1 MYKKLTDYFAL
12 YQKKCIFADIKDD
25 FMAKN
30 LLVILAFAVCCVFVA
45 PTSGHASAAMGVID
59 TEYQDI
65 SVTVNSSTIH
75 VTGAN
80 GQMLYVY
87 NVAGVR
93 VMSLRVDGQ
102 DRRYELNLPKGCYI
116 VKVGKTFVRK
126 VFIK

>member
-1 MYKKLTDYFAL
+1 M
-12 YQKKCIFADIKDD
+12 I

-30 LLVILAFAVCCVFVA
+30 LLVILAFVVCGLCSV
-45 PTSGHASAAMGVID
+45 PASSYATPAMGVID
-59 TEYQDI
+59 TEYQEV
-65 SVTVNSSTIH
+65 SVTVSSSTVH

-93 VMSLRVDGQ
+93 VMSIRIDGQ